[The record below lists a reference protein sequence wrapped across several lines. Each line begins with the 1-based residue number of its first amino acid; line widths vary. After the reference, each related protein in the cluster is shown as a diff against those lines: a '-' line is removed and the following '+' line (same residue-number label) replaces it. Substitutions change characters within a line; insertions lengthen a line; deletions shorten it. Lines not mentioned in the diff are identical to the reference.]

1 MSEIT
6 ERPRPVTVVIFGA
19 TGDLTRRKLM
29 PALYNNYRKG
39 RLNHLQG
46 IFGFARRDWSDEYLR
61 EQAKSGIKEFSSQT
75 FSEEIWTNFA
85 SLIHY
90 VRGNLDQ
97 AHEYR
102 VLVETLLKF
111 EQPGSSRLY
120 YLATMPELYEPIC
133 EALRDHGLSNEQHGE
148 RRIVIEKPFGRDG
161 ASARQLDSVVHT
173 AFQEHQVFRI
183 DHYLGKETA
192 QNVLFLR
199 FANTI
204 FEPIWNRRYIENVQI
219 TVSETVDVGT
229 RAGYYDSSG
238 VVRDM
243 FQNHLLQLLA
253 LTAMEPPAT
262 LSADNI
268 RNERVKVLSSV
279 PPVELPDAV
288 RGQYEGYRDAERVAS
303 DSQTPTYAAMKLYVN
318 SWRWQGVPFYLRS
331 GKALCSKTSEIVVN
345 FQRPPGNLFNVS
357 QLAGYEPNSIA
368 ICIQPREGSHFRYQ
382 VKVPDGGGSSRPVD
396 MNFDYRNAF
405 PEHPIPDAYE
415 RLLLD
420 AIAGDVSLFARSDGI
435 ASSWRIIDP
444 VLDAWERDPSEFAGL
459 PEEQRPKPLSVYQ
472 PGTWGPTEA
481 DEMLARD
488 GHRWRLRCA
497 GQSEDSDCIEISE

>member
-1 MSEIT
+1 MSET
-6 ERPRPVTVVIFGA
+6 VEQNRPFTVVIFGA

-39 RLNHLQG
+39 RLNHLQAVV
-46 IFGFARRDWSDEYLR
+46 GFARRDWSDEYFR
-61 EQAKSGIKEFSSQT
+61 EQAKSGIQEFSPES
-75 FSEEIWTNFA
+75 FSEDTWLEFA

-90 VRGNLDQ
+90 VRGNLDDSS
-97 AHEYR
+97 EYR
-102 VLVETLLKF
+102 NLVESLPSL
-111 EQPGSSRLY
+111 ERPGSARLY

-133 EALRDHGLSNEQHGE
+133 ESLRDFGLASEEHGE
-148 RRIVIEKPFGRDG
+148 RRIVIEKPFGSDG
-161 ASARQLDSVVHT
+161 RSAEQLDAVVHS
-173 AFQEHQVFRI
+173 AFNEHQVFRI

-192 QNVLFLR
+192 QNILFLR

-204 FEPIWNRRYIENVQI
+204 FEPIWNRRYVENVQI
-219 TVSETVDVGT
+219 TVSETDDVGT

-262 LSADNI
+262 VSPDDI
-268 RNERVKVLSSV
+268 RNERVKVLNSV
-279 PPVELPDAV
+279 PAVGLRDAV
-288 RGQYEGYRDAERVAS
+288 RGQYRGYREADRVAS

-331 GKALCSKTSEIVVN
+331 GKALCTKTSEIVVN

-357 QLAGYEPNSIA
+357 ALEGYEPNSIS
-368 ICIQPREGSHFRYQ
+368 ICIQPREGTHFRYQ

-396 MNFDYRNAF
+396 MTFDYRTAF
-405 PEHPIPDAYE
+405 PDNPIPDAYE
-415 RLLLD
+415 RLLVD
-420 AIAGDVSLFARSDGI
+420 AINGDVSLFARSDGI

-444 VLDAWERDPSEFAGL
+444 LLQAWEREPSEFAGL
-459 PEEQRPKPLSVYQ
+459 PEDLCPLPLSFYEKRS
-472 PGTWGPTEA
+472 WGPVEA
-481 DEMLARD
+481 AEMLARE
-488 GHRWRLRCA
+488 GHRWRLWCA
-497 GQSEDSDCIEISE
+497 GQSDDGGCIEITE